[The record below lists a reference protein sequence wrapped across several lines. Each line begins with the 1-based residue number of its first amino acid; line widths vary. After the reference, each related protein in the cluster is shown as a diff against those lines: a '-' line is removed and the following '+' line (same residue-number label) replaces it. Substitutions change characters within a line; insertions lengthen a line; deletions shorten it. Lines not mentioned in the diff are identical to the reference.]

1 MKKTILL
8 LCMLTFLCPTPIV
21 ASEISSTET
30 TNIIVRAD
38 IKEWKYKFISINY
51 TKDFGIQLKDVGKPI
66 GYLYKKAIS
75 LCSLF

>member
-1 MKKTILL
+1 
-8 LCMLTFLCPTPIV
+8 MLTFLCPTPIV

-38 IKEWKYKFISINY
+38 IKEWKYKFINGKLY
-51 TKDFGIQLKDVGKPI
+51 FGIQLKDVGKPI